1 MQNTKRVIHPVIKHR
16 LDVKLQRKI
25 NVADSIRT
33 WSIVRGDQVIINV
46 LVIINRWRLFQEK
59 IKENKEKSLWL
70 TENLTVF

>member
-33 WSIVRGDQVIINV
+33 WSIVRGDQVVINLFMIIF
-46 LVIINRWRLFQEK
+46 R
-59 IKENKEKSLWL
+59 
-70 TENLTVF
+70 